1 KVLLQLKEAW
11 GGVWANN
18 SNATTACSE
27 WTGVTCSPKGLVV
40 SLDSS
45 LVRPDRNFPSPSIP
59 ASITG
64 LSTLQLL
71 DLTSLNL
78 FGPIPSLAS
87 LTGLMHLAIAMDGGN
102 GISHAGTLEGL
113 AWLSSLTNLQ
123 TLSLE
128 YLAFLTGELSSL
140 HFLSHLRS
148 LHDLKV
154 RRLRNATGE
163 VPREL
168 QYMTSLTS
176 LDLSYLRFADFPFW
190 VTRLTNLQYLN
201 LEADNPHR
209 QGRLLNEDL
218 SQLTALTVLSLF
230 GNNLEGYLPNSWT
243 NLAHLQVL

>member
-1 KVLLQLKEAW
+1 
-11 GGVWANN
+11 
-18 SNATTACSE
+18 
-27 WTGVTCSPKGLVV
+27 
-40 SLDSS
+40 
-45 LVRPDRNFPSPSIP
+45 
-59 ASITG
+59 
-64 LSTLQLL
+64 
-71 DLTSLNL
+71 
-78 FGPIPSLAS
+78 
-87 LTGLMHLAIAMDGGN
+87 
-102 GISHAGTLEGL
+102 
-113 AWLSSLTNLQ
+113 
-123 TLSLE
+123 
-128 YLAFLTGELSSL
+128 
-140 HFLSHLRS
+140 
-148 LHDLKV
+148 KV

-243 NLAHLQVL
+243 NLAHLQVLDLGVNKFEGTIPATFLSLTGLTSIDLSYNQLSGTIPAFSTSIKSIFLQSNAFSGPIPPHLPSLPNLSYL